1 MRKPGHRSRA
11 GNHARESVHGF
22 TLMETIATLVVI
34 AIMAVVFAAAASR
47 TGAEVASEA
56 AILRGHLRF
65 AQAMAMANNT
75 IVWSVQVDG
84 AGYTL
89 QRDGAPSVLHL
100 PDENSPT
107 HVLAR
112 RVSIAQGTGVLTF
125 NEWGECDLPRTIV
138 LGDGETQQSVTIL
151 EGTGLIP

>member
-1 MRKPGHRSRA
+1 MRKPGERSGECPGR
-11 GNHARESVHGF
+11 GNASGF
-22 TLMETIATLVVI
+22 TLMETMATLVI
-34 AIMAVVFAAAASR
+34 IGILALVFVASASR
-47 TGAEVASEA
+47 TGAAVAAEA

-75 IVWSVQVDG
+75 IVWSVRVEG
-84 AGYTL
+84 SAYTL

-100 PDENSPT
+100 PDENSPS

-112 RVSIAQGTGVLTF
+112 RVSIMQGTGVLTF

-138 LGDGETQQSVTIL
+138 LGDGETQQSVAIL